1 MAHCD
6 HDYSWYN
13 DDELFDPA
21 SPCAGGA
28 NTTNCTGA
36 FDDHY
41 PHYPY
46 DDHYPHY
53 PEDDH
58 YPYYSHCD
66 GLSKKKCGK
75 EDGCV
80 YKNKMCMEEPPMPV
94 KESKKES
101 KKKASKKESKKE
113 SKKKES
119 KKESK
124 KEKSKKKDKSK
135 KKSKKKKSKKKN

>member
-53 PEDDH
+53 
-58 YPYYSHCD
+58 SHCD

-80 YKNKMCMEEPPMPV
+80 YKSKMCMEEPEPA
-94 KESKKES
+94 
-101 KKKASKKESKKE
+101 KKK
-113 SKKKES
+113 S

-124 KEKSKKKDKSK
+124 KEKSKKKDKKKKDKKKKDKKKKDKKKKDK
-135 KKSKKKKSKKKN
+135 KKSKKN